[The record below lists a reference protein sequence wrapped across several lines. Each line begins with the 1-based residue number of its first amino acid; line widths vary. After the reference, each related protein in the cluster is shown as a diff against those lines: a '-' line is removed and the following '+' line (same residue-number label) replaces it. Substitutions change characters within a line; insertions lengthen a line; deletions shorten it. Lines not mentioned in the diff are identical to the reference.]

1 MAPKLASER
10 VPPQPGACPISKI
23 QNTQTLVVRP
33 ESGRSKY
40 GCSGDVTNGLLGR
53 YRPFAVV
60 VLFVCP
66 FRLGKAAA
74 LRDGLPLTDPARR
87 AL

>member
-1 MAPKLASER
+1 M
-10 VPPQPGACPISKI
+10 
-23 QNTQTLVVRP
+23 
-33 ESGRSKY
+33 
-40 GCSGDVTNGLLGR
+40 GLLGR